1 MFLIQRVPVRQRGF
15 SLVELMVGL
24 AVGLVLL
31 TAMMALVISVLRANA
46 DVVAGAKLNQEGRA
60 IGDILHREL
69 KRARYSGSYLS
80 FVGAGATPPNA
91 FGAITGAD
99 ASLPLVNDDCVKFAY
114 DADDDGIIDANEVK
128 SFFLDGGAVYFSQ
141 SPTNTYAGALCA
153 NGTGALRLSSPE
165 VVVNALTFEQRAD
178 DPATTTVNEQ
188 NKNEILVSYEL
199 ELTRDSGENTGIT
212 RDFGQAIQLR
222 NPILD

>member
-1 MFLIQRVPVRQRGF
+1 MFLIPRVPIRQRGF

-46 DVVAGAKLNQEGRA
+46 DVVVGAKLNQEGRA

-69 KRARYSGSYLS
+69 KRARYSGSYLT

-99 ASLPLVNDDCVKFAY
+99 ASLPLVNDDCVKFSY
-114 DADDDGIIDANEVK
+114 DADDDGVIDANEVK
-128 SFFLDGGAVYFSQ
+128 SFFLDDGAVYFSQ
-141 SPTNTYAGALCA
+141 ASTYATALCA
-153 NGTGALRLSSPE
+153 NGIGALRLSSPE
-165 VVVNALTFEQRAD
+165 VVVNTLTFEQRAD
-178 DPATTTVNEQ
+178 DPVTTAVNEQ
-188 NKNEILVSYEL
+188 NKNEILVAYEL

>member
-1 MFLIQRVPVRQRGF
+1 MFLTPYHPARQRGF

-31 TAMMALVISVLRANA
+31 TAMVALVVSVLRANA
-46 DVVAGAKLNQEGRA
+46 DVVSGAKLNQEGRA
-60 IGDILHREL
+60 IGDIMHREL
-69 KRARYSGSYLS
+69 KRARYSGSYLT

-99 ASLPLVNDDCVKFAY
+99 ASQPLVNDDCVKFAY
-114 DADDDGIIDANEVK
+114 DADDDGVIDANEVK

-141 SPTNTYAGALCA
+141 ASTYAAALCT
-153 NGTGALRLSSPE
+153 NGTGALRLSSPD

-178 DPATTTVNEQ
+178 DPLTTGINEQ
-188 NKNEILVSYEL
+188 NKNEILVAYEL

-222 NPILD
+222 NPFLD